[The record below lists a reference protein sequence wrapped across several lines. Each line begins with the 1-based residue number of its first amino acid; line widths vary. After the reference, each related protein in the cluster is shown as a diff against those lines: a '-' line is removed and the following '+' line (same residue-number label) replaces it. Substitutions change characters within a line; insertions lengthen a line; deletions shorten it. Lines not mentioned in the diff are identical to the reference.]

1 MNQVI
6 TGDRKSGF
14 WESAGRCT
22 LCLSVPYDIVQ
33 TNKKKE
39 SANICVIVD
48 HVEQTEA
55 AADAV
60 IIEEMMD
67 APREEGLTGK
77 ASEMAT
83 GPALMTPCGE
93 ETITA
98 AAGEEAVTT
107 GEYLVKTGEEA
118 EAAAE
123 AAVAA
128 ETMET
133 EKAAAEAAA
142 D

>member
-1 MNQVI
+1 M
-6 TGDRKSGF
+6 
-14 WESAGRCT
+14 
-22 LCLSVPYDIVQ
+22 
-33 TNKKKE
+33 
-39 SANICVIVD
+39 
-48 HVEQTEA
+48 EQTEA

-60 IIEEMMD
+60 IIEEMTD
-67 APREEGLTGK
+67 APRGEGLTEK

-83 GPALMTPCGE
+83 GPASMTLCGE

-107 GEYLVKTGEEA
+107 GAYLVKTGEEA

-133 EKAAAEAAA
+133 EKAAVAAA